1 MDDYSAHEGRTQERP
16 RTIGS
21 AAGHLLG
28 SLFQLG
34 QTVVD
39 YGKSQLLRLG
49 DGLGEEI
56 QRATQIVICSALIV
70 MLAAMGLLL
79 TGLTVVI
86 AFWDSPYRLLS
97 AILVT
102 VNFFLIAGIAWL
114 VLRAKLKNR
123 PSLLRG
129 AAQTALLASIWRQ
142 LTR

>member
-1 MDDYSAHEGRTQERP
+1 MDEHTTHEQARTV
-16 RTIGS
+16 GG
-21 AAGHLLG
+21 AASNFLG

-34 QTVVD
+34 HTLVD
-39 YGKSQLLRLG
+39 YGKTQIFRLG

-56 QRATQIVICSALIV
+56 QRATYIVICSALIV
-70 MLAAMGLLL
+70 MLAGMGLLL
-79 TGLTVVI
+79 TGITVII
-86 AFWDSPYRLLS
+86 AFWDSPHRLLT

-102 VNFFLIAGIAWL
+102 LSFFVVAGIAWL